1 MGYTVRADARI
12 STASITAAFGLRFI
26 PLHSARYD
34 LIILKEYLKQ
44 LLVQQFIT
52 ILGHRKPAIA
62 FSRFSVTMT
71 SAKWEKS

>member
-1 MGYTVRADARI
+1 MTDTRI
-12 STASITAAFGLRFI
+12 STASVTATFGLRFI

-34 LIILKEYLKQ
+34 LIILKEYLEQ

-62 FSRFSVTMT
+62 ILCRYLVM
-71 SAKWEKS
+71 WLID